1 MDTGKS
7 RPSIR
12 DLMRPDL
19 RHLAGYTPVVP
30 VERLVS
36 ETSASSGVALTPV
49 KLDANENPYG
59 PSPRVLQAISESEA
73 LHTYPDAE
81 QRTLRA
87 ALAEYAGLAYREHN
101 RRQRLRRSPRYDYPS
116 PTGTR

>member
-19 RHLAGYTPVVP
+19 RHFAGYTPVVP
-30 VERLVS
+30 VERLVA

-49 KLDANENPYG
+49 LSWTPTKTPTAPPPASSRPYLKARPSTPTRTPSSAPCAP
-59 PSPRVLQAISESEA
+59 PSPS
-73 LHTYPDAE
+73 TPDSLP
-81 QRTLRA
+81 RT
-87 ALAEYAGLAYREHN
+87 
-101 RRQRLRRSPRYDYPS
+101 
-116 PTGTR
+116 